1 MLNETLNL
9 ILNLD
14 NGYSKSKRST
24 SAVLPI
30 VDRSHSQMKNSIYPQ
45 LLLSDSWQKILHI
58 CRRYKLPL
66 ARFLRYPAECCY
78 ADPTE
83 VKRVCLDGEGRVL
96 PGR

>member
-30 VDRSHSQMKNSIYPQ
+30 VDRSHSQMKSENFHLPSTVAIGF
-45 LLLSDSWQKILHI
+45 LAKDSS
-58 CRRYKLPL
+58 YM
-66 ARFLRYPAECCY
+66 
-78 ADPTE
+78 
-83 VKRVCLDGEGRVL
+83 
-96 PGR
+96 